1 MGNLLFENLLD
12 LYKERAIFERQGRK
26 APKGY
31 LNPHWSHHI
40 GIFQIL
46 LPIIVPEGFYADHS
60 PIIKK
65 PLLPLSPF

>member
-31 LNPHWSHHI
+31 LNPPGAI
-40 GIFQIL
+40 IL
-46 LPIIVPEGFYADHS
+46 GFSRSFS
-60 PIIKK
+60 P
-65 PLLPLSPF
+65 